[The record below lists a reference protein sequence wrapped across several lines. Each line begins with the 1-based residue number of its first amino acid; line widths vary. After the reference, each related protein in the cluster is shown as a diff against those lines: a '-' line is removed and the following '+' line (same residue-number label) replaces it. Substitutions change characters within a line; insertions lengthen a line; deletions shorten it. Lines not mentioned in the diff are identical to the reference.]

1 MKKNTEEDK
10 EKQNQEEIL
19 HSFGQA
25 NMKCATATCI
35 SINEVETKCLIDTGA
50 YTSFISEKF
59 CAQRAFKRNKIQNR
73 KCWVT
78 ANGTPISVTGQV
90 TLNVKMGH
98 KTIRA
103 VFIVA
108 EGLAQD
114 VIIGVDILRP
124 NGFIVN
130 FKKGQ
135 LECDNEKIQI
145 NSIQCQSSQVLR
157 SNANVSIA
165 PFSQTTEW
173 LQPEL
178 SSEWVLVSS
187 ISKKIHAL
195 EMVTSIQA
203 NGKLPIVITNP
214 DTTSKHIKRGDPIC
228 KITETS
234 IVCTIKNNEELTKF
248 MEEETEDVE
257 QVNAVYAEKYKKPW
271 KPSEVV
277 KFTNK
282 NLTSKYRS

>member
-1 MKKNTEEDK
+1 MKKKTEEDK
-10 EKQNQEEIL
+10 EKHNQEEIL

-103 VFIVA
+103 LFIVA

-135 LECDNEKIQI
+135 VVATTRKSK
-145 NSIQCQSSQVLR
+145 SIA
-157 SNANVSIA
+157 SNAN
-165 PFSQTTEW
+165 PHKYPGQKQT
-173 LQPEL
+173 
-178 SSEWVLVSS
+178 LVSHRFHRQLCGYNL
-187 ISKKIHAL
+187 KY
-195 EMVTSIQA
+195 QA
-203 NGKLPIVITNP
+203 NGFSSAALA
-214 DTTSKHIKRGDPIC
+214 RRY
-228 KITETS
+228 
-234 IVCTIKNNEELTKF
+234 TIRN
-248 MEEETEDVE
+248 D
-257 QVNAVYAEKYKKPW
+257 
-271 KPSEVV
+271 
-277 KFTNK
+277 
-282 NLTSKYRS
+282 